1 MLTMKHPATF
11 GAAVAYQGYF
21 RPHFDG
27 HLPFQPNAPQARSY
41 DLIALEKTNPVPVSL
56 RLFASDANK
65 VSYPSVK
72 EILTVVKR
80 PTDVTARIA
89 QGGGHRLS
97 VWTRK
102 IPRSFDWLVEVQ
114 PGFAPRP

>member
-1 MLTMKHPATF
+1 MTAPSSGKKSGFKAFLGRHEFLSSVLKVISGTGVAQLV
-11 GAAVAYQGYF
+11 AIVAVLWLS
-21 RPHFDG
+21 
-27 HLPFQPNAPQARSY
+27 LPVGLLLAPDQYVLWA
-41 DLIALEKTNPVPVSL
+41 ITGG
-56 RLFASDANK
+56 
-65 VSYPSVK
+65 
-72 EILTVVKR
+72 
-80 PTDVTARIA
+80 IA

>member
-1 MLTMKHPATF
+1 M
-11 GAAVAYQGYF
+11 
-21 RPHFDG
+21 
-27 HLPFQPNAPQARSY
+27 
-41 DLIALEKTNPVPVSL
+41 PVSL
-56 RLFASDANK
+56 WLFASDADK

-72 EILTVVKR
+72 EFHTVVKR